1 MSRKGVT
8 LLETLVACALFAF
21 LTGLIVTIQIAS
33 KNAARRSDL
42 GNEVYRAAML
52 AAERLRQEFRG
63 ARVESVAAGGTS
75 ITYWLPRIQNGVLQV
90 LPTGEPDWEPG
101 DPAPPDRA
109 VLSMAASGWLQRDF
123 QGNVRRMAFLGP
135 TGSITFDLPT
145 GSRVLTARVNA
156 RHQHPNDPSVVSTYA
171 VTLRFFLGNQP

>member
-1 MSRKGVT
+1 MSRRGVT

-63 ARVESVAAGGTS
+63 ARVESVAAGGAS
-75 ITYWLPRIQNGVLQV
+75 ITYWLPRVQNGVLQV

-123 QGNVRRMAFLGP
+123 QGDVRRMAFLGP
-135 TGSITFDLPT
+135 TGSIGFDLPT
-145 GSRVLTARVNA
+145 GSRVLTIRVNA
-156 RHQHPNDPSVVSTYA
+156 RHQHPNDPSVVSTYG
-171 VTLRFFLGNQP
+171 VTLRFFLSNQP